1 MRSGHYVDQLMSAVK
16 AERQRIETR
25 RGFLTGT
32 AKIAGAGAV
41 AAAMSSFDL
50 NRAVAQDFE
59 DDIEILNY
67 ALTLEHLE
75 YAFYR
80 EGLDELGLRAFE
92 EAGLEENVY
101 PLLQQIRAHEASHVN
116 ALSSAIS
123 DLGGEPVEEGEYD
136 FGYEDVESFLTT
148 AQALENTGVA
158 AYAGVAPQIEDDE
171 LLATALGIHSV
182 EARHAAFL
190 NDLNETSPFPA
201 AFDEA
206 MTREEVLEAVSD
218 FIVGD
223 VGIEGDDGA
232 ATPEATPAG

>member
-1 MRSGHYVDQLMSAVK
+1 MRSGQYVDLLMSAVK
-16 AERQRIETR
+16 AERQRIGNR

-32 AKIAGAGAV
+32 AKVAGAGAV
-41 AAAMSSFDL
+41 AAAMSSIDL

-92 EAGLEENVY
+92 EADLPETVY
-101 PLLQQIRAHEASHVN
+101 PLLQQIRTHEASHVN

-136 FGYEDVESFLTT
+136 FDYEDVESFLTT

-158 AYAGVAPQIEDDE
+158 AYAGAAPQIEDDE
-171 LLATALGIHSV
+171 ILATALSIHSV

-190 NDLNETSPFPA
+190 NDLNDTSPFPA

-206 MTREEVLEAVSD
+206 MTREEVLEVASD

-223 VGIEGDDGA
+223 AGDDEDEDEDD
-232 ATPEATPAG
+232 EATPAG

>member
-1 MRSGHYVDQLMSAVK
+1 MRSGQYVDQLMSAVK

-32 AKIAGAGAV
+32 AKVAGAGAV
-41 AAAMSSFDL
+41 AAAVSSFDL
-50 NRAVAQDFE
+50 KRAVAQDFE
-59 DDIEILNY
+59 DDIDILNY

-92 EAGLEENVY
+92 EAGLEETVY
-101 PLLQQIRAHEASHVN
+101 PLLQQLRGQEASHVN

-136 FGYEDVESFLTT
+136 FEYEDVESFLTT

-158 AYAGVAPQIEDDE
+158 AYAGAAPQIEDEE
-171 LLATALGIHSV
+171 LLATALSIHSV

-190 NDLNETSPFPA
+190 NDLNEISPFPA

-206 MTREEVLEAVSD
+206 MTREEVLEEVGE

-223 VGIEGDDGA
+223 AEVGGDDEDEDEE
-232 ATPEATPAG
+232 ATPEG